1 MVRAHSSFLLSTRG
15 CLLVLLV
22 GCGGSKGAAGP
33 TLEGHVINPGGL
45 PIAGAKVEVGEA
57 KVESLW
63 DGRFT
68 LDDLPLGSNQVKVT
82 APWFQPLS
90 EEVSLEAGQLL
101 ERNFQLQP
109 MPLKLLPQDLE
120 LAEKYESTFDWTAQS
135 TSIRVVTV
143 PTRRNIDRAVYHRN
157 PALLI
162 GTQDLARVTPA
173 QPISLVHRDQ
183 LGFPAPSG
191 QCKSAGQEVLD
202 TSSIRNTA
210 AEAALT
216 DATLNGGLMWEPA
229 IKGHLMNHYAV
240 DDVGLGL
247 HCVGLA
253 IQSQKWGTTFESKYP
268 SAQQPEELYLQ
279 EGELWV
285 KVSFARW
292 LNVESDITD
301 SDGDKRPEI
310 YAKIKPSNYTA
321 ETIRRLFE
329 EKTYVQDRLD
339 TLKLSAYMQDVLL
352 DFYGKTNPE
361 YHSIIGIP
369 YSVTGL
375 GTLEYPFAVLE
386 HEKGVVN
393 VFLVGPGE

>member
-1 MVRAHSSFLLSTRG
+1 MVRAHFSSRLSTRG
-15 CLLVLLV
+15 CLLALLV
-22 GCGGSKGAAGP
+22 GCGGSKGAAIKG
-33 TLEGHVINPGGL
+33 LIVDPGGV
-45 PIAGAKVEVGEA
+45 PIAGAQVALGEA
-57 KVESLW
+57 KAASQW
-63 DGRFT
+63 DGSFT
-68 LDDLPLGSNQVKVT
+68 LSDLPLGSNQVKVT

-90 EEVSLEAGQLL
+90 EEVSLQPGQLL
-101 ERNFQLQP
+101 ERNLQLQP
-109 MPLKLLPQDLE
+109 MPLEVLPQDRE
-120 LAEKYESTFDWTAQS
+120 LAEKYDSTFDWTAQS

-143 PTRRNIDRAVYHRN
+143 PTRRNIDRAVYYRN

-173 QPISLVHRDQ
+173 QPISLARRDQ
-183 LGFPAPSG
+183 LGFPASSG

-210 AEAALT
+210 AEAGLT
-216 DATLNGGLMWEPA
+216 EATLNGGLMWEPA
-229 IKGHLMNHYAV
+229 IKGHLMHDYTI

-268 SAQQPEELYLQ
+268 PPQLPVELYLHQ
-279 EGELWV
+279 GELWV
-285 KVSFARW
+285 KVRFAGW

-310 YAKIKPSNYTA
+310 YARIKPSSYTA

-329 EKTYVQDRLD
+329 EKAYVQDRLD
-339 TLKLSAYMQDVLL
+339 TLELRAYMQDVLL

-369 YSVTGL
+369 YSVNGL

-393 VFLVGPGE
+393 VLLIGPGE

>member
-1 MVRAHSSFLLSTRG
+1 MVRAHLSVRLSTRG
-15 CLLVLLV
+15 CLLALLV
-22 GCGGSKGAAGP
+22 GCGGSKGATIKG
-33 TLEGHVINPGGL
+33 LVVDPGGI
-45 PIAGAKVEVGEA
+45 PVAGAEVAVGKA
-57 KVESLW
+57 KIATQW
-63 DGRFT
+63 NGGFT
-68 LDDLPLGSNQVKVT
+68 LSDLPLGSSQVEVT
-82 APWFQPLS
+82 APWFQTLS
-90 EEVSLEAGQLL
+90 EEVSLQAGQLL
-101 ERNFQLQP
+101 ERNFQLQA
-109 MPLKLLPQDLE
+109 MPLELLPQDRE
-120 LAEKYESTFDWTAQS
+120 LAEKYDSTFDWAVQS
-135 TSIRVVTV
+135 TSIRVVAV

-173 QPISLVHRDQ
+173 QPISLAHRDP
-183 LGFPAPSG
+183 LGFPTPSG
-191 QCKSAGQEVLD
+191 QCKSAGQDVLD

-210 AEAALT
+210 TEAGLT
-216 DATLNGGLMWEPA
+216 DVTLNGGLMWEPA
-229 IKGHLMNHYAV
+229 IKGHLMHDYAI

-268 SAQQPEELYLQ
+268 PPQLPEELYLHQ
-279 EGELWV
+279 GELWV
-285 KVSFARW
+285 KVRFARW

-301 SDGDKRPEI
+301 SDEDKHPEI
-310 YAKIKPSNYTA
+310 YAKIKPSSYTA

-329 EKTYVQDRLD
+329 EKAYVQDRLD
-339 TLKLSAYMQDVLL
+339 TLELRAYMQDVLL

-361 YHSIIGIP
+361 YHSVIGAP
-369 YSVTGL
+369 YSVNGL